1 MDDEY
6 RRHLEG
12 LLRTYQRRLR
22 PLEQQAATFGPRTPP
37 EVLMEIDDVR
47 AEVARLTEELRANF
61 DRVDLEQLWDR
72 ALTAFFTQDWDVA
85 VKLLLQVR
93 AIDSMFEDVQ
103 LRLVEARRQRR
114 LQTFYRQICRLRDTD
129 EWQGVLN
136 ALDELE
142 QKCPGYPDS
151 AGLRSWAVRRR
162 REAQIK
168 QCEACGADN
177 PVNLAFCRRCG
188 ARIT

>member
-1 MDDEY
+1 MGDEY

-22 PLEQQAATFGPRTPP
+22 PLEQQAATYGPRTPP

-61 DRVDLEQLWDR
+61 DRADLEQLWNR
-72 ALTAFFTQDWDVA
+72 ALAAFFTHDWEVA

-93 AIDSMFEDVQ
+93 AVDPTFEDVQ
-103 LRLVEARRQRR
+103 LRLAEARRQRR
-114 LQTFYRQICRLRDTD
+114 LQTFYRQICRLRDED
-129 EWQGVLN
+129 EWQGVLQ
-136 ALDELE
+136 ALEELE
-142 QKCPGYPDS
+142 QKCPAYPDPD
-151 AGLRSWAVRRR
+151 GLRLWALRRR

-168 QCEACGADN
+168 QCETCGEDN
-177 PVNLAFCRRCG
+177 PVNLAFCLRCG